1 MDKRDSLKFNMKT
14 LLLPPTKKSL
24 VVASGILEDG
34 GMVAFP
40 TETVYGLGADSFNVK
55 AVAKVFKVKG
65 RPSSN
70 PLIVHVKDLEMASE
84 LALFDDTSRHLA
96 KIFWPGPLTL
106 ILPIKKSSKIPDIVT
121 ANSGYIALRIPSNAI
136 MHNLIGLFGKPIVGP
151 SANLSGKI
159 SSTSPNHVLSDFNG
173 KIDAII
179 DGKDCPMG
187 LESTIL
193 MCDHA
198 KIRIL
203 RLGFVTKKEISEKLS
218 DLNIESC
225 LEGESVPSPGS
236 KFRHYSPETSIVI
249 NCQEKG
255 KDDILIGFGESADAE
270 FNLSEKGD
278 LVEAAKNLYHVLREA
293 DQKAQSANSM
303 RIIVSPVPNSGLG
316 LTINDRL
323 ERAARKD

>member
-1 MDKRDSLKFNMKT
+1 MKT
-14 LLLPPTKKSL
+14 LVLSPTKKSL
-24 VVASGILEDG
+24 VVASSILQNG
-34 GMVAFP
+34 GLVAFP
-40 TETVYGLGADSFNVK
+40 TETVYGLGADSFNVN

-84 LALFDDTSRHLA
+84 LATFDDTSRHIA
-96 KIFWPGPLTL
+96 NIFWPGPLTL
-106 ILPIKKSSKIPDIVT
+106 ILPIKKSSNIPDIVT
-121 ANSGYIALRIPSNAI
+121 ANSGYIALRVPSNPI
-136 MHNLIGLFGKPIVGP
+136 IQNLIELFGKPIVGP

-159 SSTSPNHVLSDFNG
+159 TSTSPNHVLSDFYG
-173 KIDAII
+173 KIDAVI
-179 DGKDCPMG
+179 DGEDCPIG

-193 MCDHA
+193 MCNHT

-203 RLGFVTKKEISEKLS
+203 RLGFVTEKDISEKLS
-218 DLNIESC
+218 DLKIESC

-236 KFRHYSPETSIVI
+236 KFRHYSPETPIVI
-249 NCQEKG
+249 NCHEKG
-255 KDDILIGFGESADAE
+255 RGEILIGFGETADAE

-278 LVEAAKNLYHVLREA
+278 LVEAAKNLYHILREA
-293 DQKAQSANSM
+293 DRKAQSTSSA
-303 RIIVSPVPNSGLG
+303 RIVVSPVPNSGLG

>member
-1 MDKRDSLKFNMKT
+1 MKT
-14 LLLPPTKKSL
+14 LVLPPTKKSL
-24 VVASGILEDG
+24 VVASSILQNG
-34 GMVAFP
+34 GLVAFP
-40 TETVYGLGADSFNVK
+40 TETVYGLGADSFNVN
-55 AVAKVFKVKG
+55 AIAKVFKVKG

-84 LALFDDTSRHLA
+84 LAIFDDTSRHLA

-106 ILPIKKSSKIPDIVT
+106 ILPKKKSSKIPDIVT
-121 ANSGYIALRIPSNAI
+121 ANSGYIALRAPSNPI
-136 MHNLIGLFGKPIVGP
+136 TQNLIELFGKPIVGP

-179 DGKDCPMG
+179 DGEDCPIG

-193 MCDHA
+193 MCNHT

-203 RLGFVTKKEISEKLS
+203 RLGFVTEKEISEKLS
-218 DLNIESC
+218 YLKIESC
-225 LEGESVPSPGS
+225 LEGKSVPSPGS
-236 KFRHYSPETSIVI
+236 KFRHYSPDTPIVI
-249 NCQEKG
+249 NCHEKG
-255 KDDILIGFGESADAE
+255 RGEILIGFGETADAE

-278 LVEAAKNLYHVLREA
+278 LVEAAKNLYRILREA
-293 DQKAQSANSM
+293 DRKAQSTSSI
-303 RIIVSPVPNSGLG
+303 RIVVSPVPNSGLG